1 MCTWS
6 QKRIRN
12 SSEIMEVNVLNIEGK
27 ETGRKV
33 KLDKSIFGIEPN
45 DHVIYLDVKQHLANK
60 RQGTHKSKERAEI
73 KGSTRKIK
81 KQKGT
86 GTARAG
92 SIKNPLFKGGGRVFG
107 PTPRDYSQKV
117 NKKVKRL
124 ARKSALSI
132 KVKQNSIIVLE
143 DIQWD
148 APKTKNYLQMLAAL
162 GLSDKKSLL
171 VLGDLNKNVYLSSR
185 NLKNSKVVI
194 NSELNTYGI
203 SNANSLILSESSIA
217 GLESILNK

>member
-1 MCTWS
+1 MRS
-6 QKRIRN
+6 RAQKRIRN
-12 SSEIMEVNVLNIEGK
+12 RSEIMELNVLNIKGK

-33 KLDKSIFGIEPN
+33 KLNAAVFAIEPN
-45 DHVIYLDVKQHLANK
+45 DHAIYLDVKSHLANK

-73 KGSTRKIK
+73 VGSTRKIK

-132 KVKQNSIIVLE
+132 KAKQKAIVVLE
-143 DIQWD
+143 DFQMD
-148 APKTKNYLQMLAAL
+148 KPHTKDYLKMLAAL
-162 GLSDKKSLL
+162 GLSDKKSML

-185 NLKNSKVVI
+185 NLKNSKVVT

-203 SNANSLILSESSIA
+203 SNANHLIISEGAIA
-217 GLESILNK
+217 ELESILNR